1 MAVVNFEIFKILGTL
16 SENKDGWKK
25 QLTCTSWG
33 RYNPKFDLRSWDTEY
48 TGMTKGITLTLEE
61 IIALKELLNEVDLEA
76 VLAEALEERAQ
87 SKKEA
92 KALEAENLTN
102 GDTPAVEDGEGAP
115 EEAPKKKRGRPKKVK

>member
-61 IIALKELLNEVDLEA
+61 IMALKELLNEVDLEA

-87 SKKEA
+87 AKKEA

-102 GDTPAVEDGEGAP
+102 DDTPAIEDGEGAP

>member
-87 SKKEA
+87 AKKEA

>member
-87 SKKEA
+87 AKREA